1 MKYRTLLLLA
11 CFAVSPLFAQ
21 EKLKVSPIGRI
32 LVDAGCFESKVEG
45 LNNGKFT
52 KLTMIT
58 KAKTTV

>member
-1 MKYRTLLLLA
+1 MKYRALLLLA

-45 LNNGKFT
+45 LNN
-52 KLTMIT
+52 
-58 KAKTTV
+58 